1 VSSGFGAA
9 NVLLRRGK
17 EGMMDNVSGK
27 WALITGAS
35 SGFGFEFAT
44 LLAERSANLVLV
56 ARRTEPMEK
65 LAEQLR
71 QSRRVNVVVE
81 GLDLAKPAAGAELKS
96 RLDSRGLTIDVLVN
110 NAGFGLY
117 GSFVDQPLQKT
128 LDMLHLNILA
138 LTELTYVFANDMRK
152 RRTGHI
158 LLIASL
164 LGYQATPGYAA
175 YAASKAYVLLFGEA
189 LHAELEPHGIGV
201 TVLSPGASATSFG
214 AVAGQNDTP
223 ILRMLMMEPGPV
235 ARSGVQAMLSR
246 RSSVVAGFLNKIVV
260 LTNRLTPR
268 GIQRAIMQRVMSG

>member
-1 VSSGFGAA
+1 
-9 NVLLRRGK
+9 
-17 EGMMDNVSGK
+17 MDNVSGK

-117 GSFVDQPLQKT
+117 GGFVDQPLQKT
-128 LDMLHLNILA
+128 LAMLHLNILA

-189 LHAELEPHGIGV
+189 LHAELKPHGIGV

-260 LTNRLTPR
+260 LTNRFTPR
-268 GIQRAIMQRVMSG
+268 GIQRAIMRRVMSG